1 MSTIDIKA
9 ISLDIK
15 ARNLDIMAR
24 ISKPPRAKPIAN
36 ALNYRKYPIFLAD
49 LKEKYSYV
57 SQKEES
63 DIRTKFFVWM
73 NENRKFDI
81 WKSAAQKKKKFFE
94 IAETIL
100 TISRSEG
107 IFDNLSDLKPADSYE
122 FSNDFSNIPWNIPE
136 DVRFEWMVEKEI
148 KSPKKL
154 DHQSPPLVK
163 EEISSK
169 SVFVR
174 TLRRIF
180 ITDLIIHNYLYGPY
194 KN

>member
-1 MSTIDIKA
+1 MLSFFMDYFRMSALDSKA
-9 ISLDIK
+9 G
-15 ARNLDIMAR
+15 
-24 ISKPPRAKPIAN
+24 ISKPPRAKPTAN
-36 ALNYRKYPIFLAD
+36 AANYRQYSKFLAD
-49 LKEKYSYV
+49 LKAKIDILSP
-57 SQKEES
+57 KEES
-63 DIRTKFFVWM
+63 NIRTKFFAWM

-81 WKSAAQKKKKFFE
+81 WKSAEEKRNKFFE

-107 IFDNLSDLKPADSYE
+107 IFDNLSDLKPADSHE

-154 DHQSPPLVK
+154 DHQSPPPVK
-163 EEISSK
+163 EVESSK